1 VLYTQRASRA
11 VKTTAEP
18 TITMIGWTPSKL
30 QCQFLIVAAAYLATT
45 ASASMIDPSTPTHAP
60 PREGYELVFSDE
72 FTESGRNFKD
82 GEDGVWTAMDKN
94 DYTNSALHYY
104 KPEAVQTEDGKWVGG
119 G

>member
-1 VLYTQRASRA
+1 
-11 VKTTAEP
+11 
-18 TITMIGWTPSKL
+18 
-30 QCQFLIVAAAYLATT
+30 
-45 ASASMIDPSTPTHAP
+45 MIDPSTPTHAP